1 MKAAGAA
8 PAGATPYSVETLRR
22 IDSPDDLIA
31 RWRLLPQAAE
41 EFPQSAEWTLVAAQ
55 SLYAYDTLRFIQ
67 LSQQGEIV
75 GLAPMAVT
83 RGGSIERLEMAGAT
97 ALFEPCGFAYRDDET
112 LRALCEAV
120 VREGRPVV
128 LQRIAADGA
137 LTHAFKTAAR
147 GRGQLL
153 QFNASGAPF
162 VPIASSWDQYFQ
174 SLSSRRRQDYRRAR
188 RGLER
193 LGKIEVEIRVPDAD
207 AVEAGMTE
215 AMQVEAASWKGRE
228 GSALLT
234 NPRLSGFFLQL
245 AARLAGLGQLRLCF
259 LRLNGAAIAMQVA
272 AVHGGRWWVLKIGYD
287 ERWAD
292 HSPGIQLMWDV
303 LREAFERGLTS
314 FEMLG
319 SAEPWLSIWTRE
331 QRAYRTLAFY
341 PYNGRGIVALSADI
355 MRAFAQRAGA
365 KLPGILSTKFRAG
378 TRACAENG
386 GTVAGP
392 DT

>member
-1 MKAAGAA
+1 MKAVAA
-8 PAGATPYSVETLRR
+8 AAYVTETLRR
-22 IDSPDDLIA
+22 IDSPNELIA
-31 RWRLLPQAAE
+31 RWQQLPQASQ
-41 EFPQSAEWTLVAAQ
+41 EFPQSAEWTAVAAH
-55 SLYAYDTLRFIQ
+55 SLYAGDTLRFIQ

-75 GLAPMAVT
+75 GLAPLAVACG
-83 RGGSIERLEMAGAT
+83 RFPERLEIAGAT
-97 ALFEPCGFAYRDDET
+97 TLFEPCGFNYRDQNA
-112 LRALCEAV
+112 LGALCEAL
-120 VREGRPVV
+120 VRTGRPVV
-128 LQRIAADGA
+128 LQRIEADGGLA
-137 LTHAFKTAAR
+137 QAFKAAAR

-162 VPIASSWDQYFQ
+162 VPITSSWQQYFQ

-193 LGKIEVEIRVPDAD
+193 LGKIEVEIRAPDAV
-207 AVEAGMTE
+207 AVEAGMAE

-228 GSALLT
+228 GSAMLT

-245 AARLAGLGQLRLCF
+245 ATRLARQGQLRLCF
-259 LRLNGAAIAMQVA
+259 LRLDGAAIAMQI
-272 AVHGGRWWVLKIGYD
+272 AVIHGGRWWVLKIGYD
-287 ERWAD
+287 ERWAE

-319 SAEPWLSIWTRE
+319 SAEPWLTIWTRE

-341 PYNGRGIVALSADI
+341 PYNGRGAVALGADI
-355 MRAFAQRAGA
+355 MRAFVQRAGA
-365 KLPGILSTKFRAG
+365 GLPGKFRTKFRAG
-378 TRACAENG
+378 SSRARENG
-386 GTVAGP
+386 VSVAGA

>member
-1 MKAAGAA
+1 MTA
-8 PAGATPYSVETLRR
+8 AGATPPSVETLRR

-31 RWRLLPQAAE
+31 RWRPLPQAAH
-41 EFPQSAEWTLVAAQ
+41 EFPQSAEWTAVAAQ
-55 SLYAYDTLRFIQ
+55 SLYAPGALRFIQ

-83 RGGSIERLEMAGAT
+83 RGGFVERLEIAGAT
-97 ALFEPCGFAYRDDET
+97 TLFEPCGFAYRDQAALQT
-112 LRALCEAV
+112 LCEAL
-120 VREGRPVV
+120 VRAGRPLI
-128 LQRIAADGA
+128 LQRIEAEGA
-137 LTHAFKTAAR
+137 LAQTFKSAAR
-147 GRGQLL
+147 GCGQLL

-193 LGKIEVEIRVPDAD
+193 IGKIDVEIRSPDA
-207 AVEAGMTE
+207 ATVEAEMAE
-215 AMQVEAASWKGRE
+215 AMRVEAASWKGRE
-228 GSALLT
+228 GSAMLT

-245 AARLAGLGQLRLCF
+245 AARLARCGDLRLCF
-259 LRLNGAAIAMQVA
+259 LRLNGEAIAMQLAV
-272 AVHGGRWWVLKIGYD
+272 VHGGRWWVLKIGYD
-287 ERWAD
+287 ERWAE

-303 LREAFERGLTS
+303 LREAFQQGLTS

-319 SAEPWLSIWTRE
+319 SAEPWLTIWTRE
-331 QRAYRTLAFY
+331 QRTYRTLAFY
-341 PYNGRGIVALSADI
+341 PYNGRGMTALSADI
-355 MRAFAQRAGA
+355 MAVCAKRAGA
-365 KLPGILSTKFRAG
+365 WFEGKSRAKAVPA
-378 TRACAENG
+378 RENG

>member
-1 MKAAGAA
+1 MKL
-8 PAGATPYSVETLRR
+8 AGATPYSIETLRR

-31 RWRLLPQAAE
+31 RWRRLPQAAQ
-41 EFPQSAEWTLVAAQ
+41 EFPQSAEWTAVAAQ
-55 SLYAYDTLRFIQ
+55 SLYASDALRFIQ
-67 LSQQGEIV
+67 LSQQGEVV

-83 RGGSIERLEMAGAT
+83 RGRFIERLEIAGAAT
-97 ALFEPCGFAYRDDET
+97 LFEPCGFAYRDQET
-112 LRALCEAV
+112 LQALCESLLRA
-120 VREGRPVV
+120 GRPVV
-128 LQRIAADGA
+128 LQRIAAEGA
-137 LTHAFKTAAR
+137 LAQAFKAAAR

-162 VPIASSWDQYFQ
+162 VSIACSWDQYFQ

-193 LGKIEVEIRVPDAD
+193 LGKLEVEIRTPDAA
-207 AVEAGMTE
+207 AVEAGMAE
-215 AMQVEAASWKGRE
+215 AMRVEAASWKGRE
-228 GSALLT
+228 GSAMLT

-245 AARLAGLGQLRLCF
+245 ATCLARLGQLRLCF
-259 LRLNGAAIAMQVA
+259 LRLNGEAIAMQVA

-287 ERWAD
+287 ERWAE

-303 LREAFERGLTS
+303 LREAFNLGLAS

-319 SAEPWLSIWTRE
+319 SAEPWLTIWTRE
-331 QRAYRTLAFY
+331 QRTYRTLAFY
-341 PYNGRGIVALSADI
+341 PYNGRGMVALSADI

-365 KLPGILSTKFRAG
+365 RLEGKFRAKTG
-378 TRACAENG
+378 ARVENG
-386 GTVAGP
+386 GTVAGA

>member
-1 MKAAGAA
+1 MKATV
-8 PAGATPYSVETLRR
+8 ATPYSVVTLRR

-31 RWRLLPQAAE
+31 RWRLLPQATQE
-41 EFPQSAEWTLVAAQ
+41 LPQSAEWAVVAAQ
-55 SLYAYDTLRFIQ
+55 SLYAQETLRFIQ
-67 LSQQGEIV
+67 LSQGGEIV

-83 RGGSIERLEMAGAT
+83 RGGLIERFEIAGAT
-97 ALFEPCGFAYRDDET
+97 TLFEPCGFKYRDEET

-120 VREGRPVV
+120 VRAGRPAV

-137 LTHAFKTAAR
+137 LAQAFKAAAR
-147 GRGQLL
+147 GRGQVL

-162 VPIASSWDQYFQ
+162 VPIASSWDEYFQ

-193 LGKIEVEIRVPDAD
+193 LGKIEIEIRIPDAD
-207 AVEAGMTE
+207 AVEAGMGE

-228 GSALLT
+228 GSAMLT

-245 AARLAGLGQLRLCF
+245 AVRLARLGQLRLCF
-259 LRLNGAAIAMQVA
+259 LRLNGAAIAMQIA
-272 AVHGGRWWVLKIGYD
+272 AVHGRRWWVLKIGYD
-287 ERWAD
+287 ERWAE
-292 HSPGIQLMWDV
+292 HSPGIQLMWEV

-319 SAEPWLSIWTRE
+319 SAEPWLTIWTRE

-341 PYNGRGIVALSADI
+341 PYNGRGMIALSADI
-355 MRAFAQRAGA
+355 MGAFAQRASASLEG
-365 KLPGILSTKFRAG
+365 KFRAA
-378 TRACAENG
+378 TAPERKNA
-386 GTVAGP
+386 GTVAAP

>member
-1 MKAAGAA
+1 MRPPPAA
-8 PAGATPYSVETLRR
+8 PYAIETLRR
-22 IDSPDDLIA
+22 IDSLDELIA
-31 RWRLLPQAAE
+31 HWQRLPQASQ
-41 EFPQSAEWTLVAAQ
+41 EFPQSAEWIAVAAQ
-55 SLYAYDTLRFIQ
+55 SLYTSDALRFIQ
-67 LSQQGEIV
+67 LLQGDEVV

-83 RGGSIERLEMAGAT
+83 RGKFPERLEIAGAST
-97 ALFEPCGFAYRDDET
+97 LFEPCGFNYRDPAV
-112 LRALCEAV
+112 LSALCEAL
-120 VREGRPVV
+120 VRSGRPVV
-128 LQRIAADGA
+128 LQRIEAEGELAREFRNA
-137 LTHAFKTAAR
+137 VR

-193 LGKIEVEIRVPDAD
+193 LGKIEVEIRSPDA
-207 AVEAGMTE
+207 ATVEAGVAE

-228 GSALLT
+228 GSAMLT

-245 AARLAGLGQLRLCF
+245 AMRLARLGQLRLCF
-259 LRLNGAAIAMQVA
+259 LRLNGAAIAMQIAV
-272 AVHGGRWWVLKIGYD
+272 VHGGRWWVLKIGYD
-287 ERWAD
+287 ERHAE

-303 LREAFERGLTS
+303 LREAFDRGLAS

-319 SAEPWLSIWTRE
+319 SAEPWLTIWTRE
-331 QRAYRTLAFY
+331 ERTYRTLAFY
-341 PYNGRGIVALSADI
+341 PYNGRGMVALSADI
-355 MRAFAQRAGA
+355 MAAFAQRAGA
-365 KLPGILSTKFRAG
+365 RFAGKFRAKAAPA
-378 TRACAENG
+378 RENG